1 MATEEERRNQSIS
14 MDLSQSDREQLASL
28 FTGVSH
34 SARIAILYGLDD
46 EKPLTEIADDVDVT
60 RGTLQNH
67 VERMIDSD
75 LVYRPSEDSRTYAL
89 TAFGE
94 HVLELIDQEAE
105 QLLEAAAL
113 VDEEAASIMDS
124 LETAGVSMDDTTRER
139 TVHTQKWEETI
150 EELRDMLE

>member
-1 MATEEERRNQSIS
+1 
-14 MDLSQSDREQLASL
+14 MDLSQSDREQLAAL
-28 FTGVSH
+28 FKGVSH

-46 EKPLTEIADDVDVT
+46 DKPLTEIADDVDVT

-67 VERMIDSD
+67 VERMIGSD
-75 LVYRPSEDSRTYAL
+75 LVYRPSEGSRTYAL

-94 HVLELIDQEAE
+94 RFLKLIDHEAA
-105 QLLEAAAL
+105 QLLEAADY
-113 VDEEAASIMDS
+113 VDQKASSIEDS

-150 EELRDMLE
+150 EEVRNLLQD